1 MNTPPV
7 TFSSSTTPNHPP
19 PGYTKATGAYARI
32 KAIYK
37 ELPDDEKSKLTNDLK
52 NTGF

>member
-1 MNTPPV
+1 MNTPPIAS
-7 TFSSSTTPNHPP
+7 SSSTTPNHPP
-19 PGYTKATGAYARI
+19 SAYTKAADTYARI

-37 ELPDDEKSKLTNDLK
+37 ELPDNEKSKLTDNLK